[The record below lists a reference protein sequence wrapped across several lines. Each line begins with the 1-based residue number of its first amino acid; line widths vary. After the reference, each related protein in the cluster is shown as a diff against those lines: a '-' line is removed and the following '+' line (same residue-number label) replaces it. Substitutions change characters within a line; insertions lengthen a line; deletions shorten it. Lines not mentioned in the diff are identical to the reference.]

1 MLKYHLLS
9 YSIHYELHH
18 CMLYKRDIR
27 DKRSIHVWYMND
39 HLHRRNVQYASV
51 IHYFYHVDNE
61 AYIRYPDL
69 GVDFL
74 KSGHV
79 FSLWW
84 SSIAIP
90 DFILLFPVWP
100 HLLQILKQFSPFLA
114 GTADW
119 LYMRA
124 RDLDQNQRFMI
135 KIADFSKFV
144 FSALYISMKH
154 RSVV

>member
-39 HLHRRNVQYASV
+39 HLHWRNVQYASF
-51 IHYFYHVDNE
+51 IHYMSTTRHMHKISWFRSWLSKV
-61 AYIRYPDL
+61 RPC
-69 GVDFL
+69 FL
-74 KSGHV
+74 LVMIINSN
-79 FSLWW
+79 
-84 SSIAIP
+84 AIP
-90 DFILLFPVWP
+90 DFKLLFPVWP